1 MKRSL
6 IASFAALSMVA
17 APALAAT
24 TTTPAPAKVAKYQ
37 KPSKLAGA
45 KVTKAA
51 AKTHQVELSRSS
63 IYVPPGVSVTLR
75 CTGRAAR

>member
-1 MKRSL
+1 LAASSIESSFTETENMNRSL

-24 TTTPAPAKVAKYQ
+24 TTTAPAKVAKHQ

-51 AKTHQVELSRSS
+51 AKTTKSK
-63 IYVPPGVSVTLR
+63 
-75 CTGRAAR
+75 

>member
-6 IASFAALSMVA
+6 IASFAVLSMVA

-24 TTTPAPAKVAKYQ
+24 TTTAAPAKVAKHQ
-37 KPSKLAGA
+37 KSSKLANA

-51 AKTHQVELSRSS
+51 AKTVKSN
-63 IYVPPGVSVTLR
+63 
-75 CTGRAAR
+75 